1 MQTLIALIAAS
12 PLLGSGLPS
21 TSNSAAEAASVGE
34 HENSPQQAQ
43 LLQVGDTIED
53 FSIPTPYSPA
63 GTEVISLSTLLEDGP
78 VILTFFRGSW
88 CPYCRGELSDIQD
101 RIDDFTEIGA
111 TVLAISPELTEKSTE
126 LGDELKLDFYI
137 GHDEN
142 NELARSLGLTF
153 MLDAKTIK
161 KYHKYKI
168 NVPDS
173 NGTNKWELPI
183 PATYVIDQDM
193 TVRFVFDDEN
203 YSKRANYK
211 KVLKVVK
218 EIQAE
223 D

>member
-1 MQTLIALIAAS
+1 MHTILTLIAATAMSGTHLPASMDTDANSELTQSSLNTSDAPELLI
-12 PLLGSGLPS
+12 
-21 TSNSAAEAASVGE
+21 
-34 HENSPQQAQ
+34 
-43 LLQVGDTIED
+43 VGDTIED
-53 FSIPTPYSPA
+53 FTITTPFSPTGSS
-63 GTEVISLSTLLEDGP
+63 EVTLSTLLEDGP

-101 RIDDFTEIGA
+101 RIGDLNELGA
-111 TVLAISPELTEKSTE
+111 TVLAISPELNEKSTE
-126 LGDELKLDFYI
+126 LGEELELDFYI

-142 NELARSLGLTF
+142 NDLARSLGLTF
-153 MLDAKTIK
+153 KLDGKTIK
-161 KYHKYKI
+161 KYHQYNI

-173 NGTNKWELPI
+173 NGTKKWELPI

-211 KVLKVVK
+211 KVLKVV
-218 EIQAE
+218 EELQAE

>member
-1 MQTLIALIAAS
+1 MQIILATLAATT
-12 PLLGSGLPS
+12 LLGTTLPGATAAATDS
-21 TSNSAAEAASVGE
+21 EPAGEILNQPEQTS
-34 HENSPQQAQ
+34 
-43 LLQVGDTIED
+43 LLKVGDSIDD
-53 FSIPTPYSPA
+53 FSIPTPYSPMD
-63 GTEVISLSTLLEDGP
+63 TEDITLSTLLKDGP
-78 VILTFFRGSW
+78 VVLTFFRGSW

-101 RIDDFTEIGA
+101 RIDDFTQLGA
-111 TVLAISPELTEKSTE
+111 TVLAISPELNEKSAE
-126 LGDELKLDFYI
+126 LGDELKLDYYI

-153 MLDAKTIK
+153 KLDATTIK
-161 KYHKYKI
+161 KYRQYKI

-173 NGTNKWELPI
+173 NGTKKWELPI

-211 KVLKVVK
+211 KVLKVIK